1 MKWVG
6 VSFVAVMLMS
16 ACMTPTSDTPEP
28 DAPAQNEAE
37 RGLKTEQDVL
47 DRVQDTCG
55 LDAMK
60 PYLGQQATAI
70 PAAELP
76 EDSRILA
83 PDSIATMDYV
93 VERLNILTDEGG
105 MVIGLKCG

>member
-1 MKWVG
+1 MKWFG
-6 VSFVAVMLMS
+6 ASLAAAMLMS

-28 DAPAQNEAE
+28 AAPAQNEAE
-37 RGLKTEQDVL
+37 RDLKTEQDVL

-60 PYLGQQATAI
+60 PFLGKQATTI

-76 EDSRILA
+76 EDARILA
-83 PDSIATMDYV
+83 PDSMATMDYLAG
-93 VERLNILTDEGG
+93 RLNILTNEDG